1 MSDTREWSR
10 REFVRVATVAASAF
24 GSAPA
29 LLLSACGE
37 PPPLEMDS
45 GPPEVDAAPPPIF
58 DLPSLG
64 GAPDTEEGRTI
75 AALVDTLIPGA
86 HRDPTGA
93 PGGIDVGA
101 AALFFDPLLPAAQFV
116 PILSLVLDQTSRRL
130 FAPRRFVHLVPTERE
145 DVVARALI
153 DVEVFEFAV
162 LLAKL
167 AYFSSDGAAA
177 HLGYP
182 GANPGWVHDPD
193 FTFGTPMATE
203 ITTDGNLP

>member
-1 MSDTREWSR
+1 M
-10 REFVRVATVAASAF
+10 
-24 GSAPA
+24 
-29 LLLSACGE
+29 LACDRAD
-37 PPPLEMDS
+37 PPPPPDAGPGIHA
-45 GPPEVDAAPPPIF
+45 GPPPVF

-93 PGGIDVGA
+93 PRGIDVGA

-116 PILSLVLDQTSRRL
+116 PIGTLVLDRTSARL
-130 FAPRRFVHLVPTERE
+130 FASRRFVHLVPARRE
-145 DVVARALI
+145 DVVAAVLI
-153 DVEVFEFAV
+153 DIEVFEFAV

-167 AYFSSDGAAA
+167 AYFSSAEAGA

-193 FTFGTPMATE
+193 FTFAQPMATE

>member
-1 MSDTREWSR
+1 MSERREWSR
-10 REFVRVATVAASAF
+10 REFVRVATLAASAF
-24 GSAPA
+24 GNAPG

-37 PPPLEMDS
+37 PASPEPDS
-45 GPPEVDAAPPPIF
+45 GPELDAGPVPVF

-101 AALFFDPLLPAAQFV
+101 AALFFDPLLPVAQFV

-130 FAPRRFVHLVPTERE
+130 FPLRRFVHLEPSQRE
-145 DVVARALI
+145 DVVAQALI
-153 DVEVFEFAV
+153 DVDVFEFAV

-167 AYFSSDGAAA
+167 AYFSSAEAGA

-193 FTFGTPMATE
+193 FTFGRPMASE